1 MSGQITLYNALEN
14 IRGSTIKQRAEGL
27 RSRSILPHS
36 TGFDLTNIGLKAIFD
51 RSTKADNLY
60 VHLLLIGLSP
70 LIHSLATPSL
80 TRHTIKSWKTSSVSY
95 LKRRKTSP
103 RRKSLPSP
111 LPFLDFRRAPMLSV
125 SYFSRPHRS

>member
-27 RSRSILPHS
+27 KSRSILPQDTDS
-36 TGFDLTNIGLKAIFD
+36 DLTNIGLKAIFD

-60 VHLLLIGLSP
+60 VHLLSIGSSL

-80 TRHTIKSWKTSSVSY
+80 TRHTTKS
-95 LKRRKTSP
+95 
-103 RRKSLPSP
+103 
-111 LPFLDFRRAPMLSV
+111 
-125 SYFSRPHRS
+125 